1 MGFGQAVARGLRQYA
16 RFGGRAARPE
26 FWYFLLFVVIV
37 AAIGIAI
44 DIAAGTSFVYP
55 LAVLAVFLPF
65 LSVAVRRLHD
75 TGRSGWYYLLLL
87 IPLVGIIVYV
97 RWAQQGESG
106 ENRFG
111 PPPLTV

>member
-1 MGFGQAVARGLRQYA
+1 MGFGQAVASGLRQYA
-16 RFGGRAARPE
+16 RFAGRAARPE

-37 AAIGIAI
+37 AAVGFTI

-55 LAVLAVFLPF
+55 VVVIAVFLPF

-87 IPLVGIIVYV
+87 IPLVGLILYV
-97 RWAQQGESG
+97 WWAQKGEPG
-106 ENRFG
+106 PNRYG
-111 PPPLTV
+111 PPTLTV